1 MVGLPFSAFSVLVFM
16 VQSEYLLEYLN
27 DLIIVFEDIQPI
39 LVHPKYGNV
48 RNMPIEKEIDL
59 LTVLF

>member
-39 LVHPKYGNV
+39 LVHPK
-48 RNMPIEKEIDL
+48 
-59 LTVLF
+59 